1 MTIKVTIGGVETLR
15 LADIAPAIERTV
27 LLRMSQVAYDA
38 MQTDTDQF
46 IDGIGESA
54 IAGDGLVGESLP
66 PASAYNFIGYL

>member
-1 MTIKVTIGGVETLR
+1 MYGAT
-15 LADIAPAIERTV
+15 DHYFYV
-27 LLRMSQVAYDA
+27 LSV
-38 MQTDTDQF
+38 DTDQF